1 MKSNHPEKPQGAA
14 DYEFDGAISRP
25 VLENYLARS
34 ITMSSLA
41 DMAQLDED
49 LRMLKN
55 IGAKFVGRA
64 AYVWSQDRDE
74 EAHFA
79 GAAEA
84 VKACRDQDPDTV
96 FQAAI
101 FEAVAEHVTSQN
113 QIPPWVFEEFGL
125 PVESRTFGYEAMLYD
140 SSCQEGPIVKWRPH
154 AGNNWMHRY
163 FRDGTSVPDMSKP
176 ETQMWFYYRA
186 RRYIDAGYEAL
197 HMGQVHLMNANDP
210 GHKNWWSVLE
220 RIRRYA
226 REHSRRHFVL
236 LDAHTHGVALDD
248 GRLLF
253 DFHSYPQHIKDVVE
267 KPGHGVLEAGF
278 RHAIY
283 GKSLGGRT
291 PSGWSCESLPFL
303 VEFDNYGSSGKP
315 GTHLDE
321 MMWVWGCDEICWFA
335 RQPESYRN
343 EYLRY
348 AWKRVR
354 ELDSNG
360 YLQMPGSRRLID
372 PIDGVDRYHAN
383 TPSPACPTGFGQ
395 EQTIKDLWAKRGGQQ
410 NPVEP

>member
-1 MKSNHPEKPQGAA
+1 MNTNHPEKAPGAT
-14 DYEFDGAISRP
+14 DYAFDGGISRP

-41 DMAQLDED
+41 DLAQLDED
-49 LRMLKN
+49 LRMLRN
-55 IGAKFVGRA
+55 TGAKFVGRA
-64 AYVWSQDRDE
+64 AYVWSQDHDE
-74 EAHFA
+74 ESHFA
-79 GAAEA
+79 AAAEA
-84 VKACRDQDPDTV
+84 VKAYRDQDPDTI

-125 PVESRTFGYEAMLYD
+125 PVESRTFEYEAMLYD
-140 SSCQEGPIVKWRPH
+140 SSCQPGEIVKWRPH

-197 HMGQVHLMNANDP
+197 HLGQVHLMNANDP
-210 GHKNWWSVLE
+210 GHKHWWSVLE
-220 RIRRYA
+220 RIRRHA
-226 REHSRRHFVL
+226 REHARRHFIL
-236 LDAHTHGVALDD
+236 LDAHTHGIALDD
-248 GRLLF
+248 GGLLF
-253 DFHSYPQHIKDVVE
+253 DFHTYPLHIRDVVE
-267 KPGHGVLEAGF
+267 KPKHGVLEAGF

-291 PSGWSCESLPFL
+291 PSGWSCDSLPFL
-303 VEFDNYGSSGKP
+303 VEFDNYGCSASP
-315 GTHLDE
+315 GIHLE
-321 MMWVWGCDEICWFA
+321 EKMWVWGWDEICWFA
-335 RQPESYRN
+335 HQPKSYRN
-343 EYLRY
+343 EFLRY

-360 YLQMPGSRRLID
+360 YLQMPGARKLAD
-372 PIDGVDRYHAN
+372 PVNGQARYHAN
-383 TPSPACPTGFGQ
+383 TPSPACPNGFGQ
-395 EQTIKDLWAKRGGQQ
+395 EQTIKDLWA
-410 NPVEP
+410 EAASL